1 MEGRKL
7 SDGPEHLFSVR
18 ADKGAHCRSRWERH
32 QKDNQNPTLFK
43 VLEMNSFSE
52 KKAGPYFIIHML
64 LRDTSGDLE
73 GGF

>member
-1 MEGRKL
+1 MVLSICSQWELTKELTAGQDGR
-7 SDGPEHLFSVR
+7 E
-18 ADKGAHCRSRWERH
+18 H
-32 QKDNQNPTLFK
+32 QKNNQNPTLFK
-43 VLEMNSFSE
+43 VLEMNSLSD